1 MFDINFSNI
10 FMDLSPKAR
19 ETKAKVNKWDLIK
32 LKTFCIPKEGIEKQ
46 KHKLMNRRKY
56 LQMTLLILG

>member
-1 MFDINFSNI
+1 
-10 FMDLSPKAR
+10 MDLSPKAR

-32 LKTFCIPKEGIEKQ
+32 LKTFCIPKEAIEKQ

>member
-1 MFDINFSNI
+1 
-10 FMDLSPKAR
+10 MDLSPKEE

-32 LKTFCIPKEGIEKQ
+32 LKNFCMAKETIKKQ
-46 KHKLMNRRKY
+46 KYKLMNRKKY

>member
-1 MFDINFSNI
+1 
-10 FMDLSPKAR
+10 MDLSPKGE

-32 LKTFCIPKEGIEKQ
+32 LKNMCMAKETIKKQ
-46 KHKLMNRRKY
+46 KYKLMNRRKY